1 MLGNNHPRVH
11 SRYRFAIV
19 FFHYHVTSLCCV
31 WMWSHFKT
39 GEGKNSV
46 FLYFLLYCC
55 IREKKQKTTYTTT
68 TTTIFYSH
76 YSGTRRSRKKKE
88 TTENEMME
96 NILPQFLELT
106 VKLMMLK
113 LNCPFRDSAY
123 RFGISVST
131 VSWIFDKSD

>member
-1 MLGNNHPRVH
+1 MDVVTFQNGRRENV
-11 SRYRFAIV
+11 S
-19 FFHYHVTSLCCV
+19 FF
-31 WMWSHFKT
+31 
-39 GEGKNSV
+39 
-46 FLYFLLYCC
+46 YFLLYCC
-55 IREKKQKTTYTTT
+55 ISEKKQKTTYTTTT

-96 NILPQFLELT
+96 NVLPQFLELT

-131 VSWIFDKSD
+131 VSRIFDKSD